1 MSGRSGSEE
10 HPGTRLCPG
19 GPGKAFVPAACNGF
33 QERASIFAA
42 NRGTK
47 DVEGYCGLQRGA
59 NPSARG
65 LARRVQVLGGAAGG
79 VTASEQLSEIIALEE
94 DNLSPGGGRW

>member
-1 MSGRSGSEE
+1 M
-10 HPGTRLCPG
+10 
-19 GPGKAFVPAACNGF
+19 KAFVPAVCNGF

-59 NPSARG
+59 NPSARD
-65 LARRVQVLGGAAGG
+65 LAGRVQAQGGATG
-79 VTASEQLSEIIALEE
+79 VLPA
-94 DNLSPGGGRW
+94 